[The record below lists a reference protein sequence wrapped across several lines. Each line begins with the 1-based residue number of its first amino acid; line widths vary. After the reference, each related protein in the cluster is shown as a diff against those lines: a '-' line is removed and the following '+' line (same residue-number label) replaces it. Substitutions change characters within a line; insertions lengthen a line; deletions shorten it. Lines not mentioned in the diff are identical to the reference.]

1 MAQIK
6 EDGIMPLALADI
18 GVRYTIQRIVGSHDM
33 IHHLEDM
40 GFVIGGTVEL
50 ISEVNGNF
58 IVAVK
63 GARIGLGREY
73 LKRIIVA

>member
-1 MAQIK
+1 
-6 EDGIMPLALADI
+6 
-18 GVRYTIQRIVGSHDM
+18 
-33 IHHLEDM
+33 M